1 MCTILLV
8 YVWLL
13 LVIATLDDL
22 FVYSKRLLMFLGP
35 LVVDPHQLRVTI
47 TNYWAENILLTYP
60 KDFSP

>member
-1 MCTILLV
+1 MCTTLLV

-35 LVVDPHQLRVTI
+35 LVVDPHRLRVTI
-47 TNYWAENILLTYP
+47 TSYCAENILLTYP
-60 KDFSP
+60 KDYSP

>member
-22 FVYSKRLLMFLGP
+22 FVSSKRLLMFLSP
-35 LVVDPHQLRVTI
+35 LVVDPRRLTVTI
-47 TNYWAENILLTYP
+47 TSYCTENILLTYP
-60 KDFSP
+60 KDYSP

>member
-35 LVVDPHQLRVTI
+35 LVVDPHRLRVTI
-47 TNYWAENILLTYP
+47 TSYCTENILLTYP
-60 KDFSP
+60 KDYSP

>member
-35 LVVDPHQLRVTI
+35 LVVDPHRLGVTI
-47 TNYWAENILLTYP
+47 TSYYTENVLLTYP
-60 KDFSP
+60 KDYNP